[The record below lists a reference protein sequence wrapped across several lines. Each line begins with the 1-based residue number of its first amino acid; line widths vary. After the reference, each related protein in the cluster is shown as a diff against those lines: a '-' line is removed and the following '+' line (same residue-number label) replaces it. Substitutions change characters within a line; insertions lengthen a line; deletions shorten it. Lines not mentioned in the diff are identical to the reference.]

1 MPVCVYR
8 PWCTLRAV
16 QPPKTRTP
24 SLQRRCLLRYES
36 QVLLVRLCPRQHVQ
50 QDGRILVRYMMQQLH
65 KSVLLTEMR
74 KPLSDMYHR
83 KGKLQEPGLPQG
95 DCDDHHTDGNSKM
108 MTPSSAVA
116 ALISDQ
122 GPMVQ
127 L

>member
-50 QDGRILVRYMMQQLH
+50 QDGRILVSLDQRSRSNGTALNQLCDYLH
-65 KSVLLTEMR
+65 CYGLLHPPSGNMGVKVDGYVWWVTGAAATEDS
-74 KPLSDMYHR
+74 P
-83 KGKLQEPGLPQG
+83 
-95 DCDDHHTDGNSKM
+95 
-108 MTPSSAVA
+108 VA
-116 ALISDQ
+116 YATY
-122 GPMVQ
+122 
-127 L
+127 